1 MEVSPRQ
8 KPAVWWPCPR
18 TGTWI
23 LPLDC
28 FCQSNASQSPP
39 PKSLLRAWSLHN
51 QTDIL
56 KPRKHQFPTFSAH
69 WTRSSRGKERGLHK
83 DQGCLAHALDLTGEL
98 DPTPGLFPF
107 ILFSG
112 LSAVWAT
119 LVCYRSVPKAYYY
132 RLWFIFHLSHTVN
145 HKLISSFKRKR
156 WRLQVCSFAE
166 LGGSSE
172 MK

>member
-1 MEVSPRQ
+1 MR
-8 KPAVWWPCPR
+8 
-18 TGTWI
+18 
-23 LPLDC
+23 
-28 FCQSNASQSPP
+28 
-39 PKSLLRAWSLHN
+39 
-51 QTDIL
+51 
-56 KPRKHQFPTFSAH
+56 PTFSNPGNTNFPPSQHTEQGAVG
-69 WTRSSRGKERGLHK
+69 GKERGLHK

-112 LSAVWAT
+112 LSPVWAT
-119 LVCYRSVPKAYYY
+119 LVCYRSVPKAYSC